1 MTFVGKHQFE
11 TKFAIGDKVNI
22 DGDTSITAVVT
33 GICIYAYSPVYD
45 VSWFNDGVAETDKF
59 DEFRINYAGEPR

>member
-1 MTFVGKHQFE
+1 MNIIGQRKFE

-22 DGDTSITAVVT
+22 DGDTSIAAVVT

-59 DEFRINYAGEPR
+59 DEFRLTFAGEAT